1 MEFFKREHS
10 QVKTFLFYKYF
21 SEIIKIYSFIK
32 HIYKYMKV
40 VDMIFFREMYNSN
53 NKMNLLVTNKQTKKH

>member
-1 MEFFKREHS
+1 
-10 QVKTFLFYKYF
+10 
-21 SEIIKIYSFIK
+21 
-32 HIYKYMKV
+32 MKV